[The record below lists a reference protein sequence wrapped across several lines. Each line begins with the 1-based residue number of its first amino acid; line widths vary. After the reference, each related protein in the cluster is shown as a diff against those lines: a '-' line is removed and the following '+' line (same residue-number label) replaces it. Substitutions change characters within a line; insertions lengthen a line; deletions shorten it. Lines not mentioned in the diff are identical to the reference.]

1 LDDLFQNVG
10 LSELDDPF
18 DLEDSADVNDD
29 VREYSKC
36 DSNSVDEYG
45 SSSEDEFNDDTD
57 SAEMDMSFSAPAYSP
72 IIPHDDQGAFLD
84 NIDQDVIG
92 GEDVIVSDHNTAK
105 SDSSS
110 ADKFDEVIHDTDS
123 AKMDVS
129 FSAPVYSP
137 IIPHDDQGAFLDNI
151 DQDVIGGENV
161 NIRNHNTVVS
171 RGSTDWK
178 GFKIVGDN
186 VDKNIRPSLQRF
198 NNKTNSLHYFHYYAV
213 LDRLDLSACSEI
225 VPTDMITLQEMLVG
239 VNDVSQLECDSI
251 ILISRY
257 VCRQAL

>member
-57 SAEMDMSFSAPAYSP
+57 SAEMDMSFSAPA
-72 IIPHDDQGAFLD
+72 
-84 NIDQDVIG
+84 
-92 GEDVIVSDHNTAK
+92 
-105 SDSSS
+105 
-110 ADKFDEVIHDTDS
+110 
-123 AKMDVS
+123 
-129 FSAPVYSP
+129 YSP